1 MEEKIYLG
9 ISLGFNSSVAVI
21 SNQRGLLSAISQERL
36 NGEKNTKKL
45 PIEAMIECLNVADV
59 KHIDQITISHYEEI
73 TDSYFKRY
81 CSANYQHYFRKLP
94 WSESI
99 IKILEDKEFSI
110 KNKEII
116 RVEHHTAHALSGYAF
131 YGIPAE
137 DDYTITSDGFGD
149 GVSARIIKN
158 SKTVAQIPLAGSIAL
173 VYQFVTGALGFKMHQ
188 HEGKITGLAAY
199 GKPIYLDRFE
209 NLFDKV
215 YGESLYFKD
224 KDYVLDAFETEQL
237 ANSAIIDFDKF
248 LLMKK
253 AIFKLV
259 ENILKE
265 GGTREDIAA
274 TVQEF
279 SEKWILK
286 WINFN
291 CNKSN
296 ANCYL
301 AGGLF
306 ANVKINQRVKETGLF
321 KNVFVCPAMGDE
333 GTAIGAA
340 VSICENFN
348 FKKKILPT
356 IFAGN
361 NVKGDVLEY
370 IKTYLHDHCIENN
383 YNVTIF
389 NDNNV
394 ESIIA
399 QKLSED
405 KIVCI
410 VKGRMEFGPRAL
422 CHRTIMYNCD
432 KKETNDWLN
441 KKLSRT
447 EFMPFAPVC
456 NEEFADDLYYMLDGG
471 RDSAKLMTM
480 TFDCTEE
487 FKNNYPAA
495 CHIDGTARPQ
505 IVSRNEDEFTWN
517 ILNEYYKLTNKKALI
532 NTSFNLHNWPI
543 IATKEIALDSWLKSD
558 TDCLLIENVFIEKIG
573 GRNN

>member
-1 MEEKIYLG
+1 MKEKIYLG
-9 ISLGFNSSVAVI
+9 ISLGFNSSAAVI
-21 SNQRGLLSAISQERL
+21 SDQRGLLSAISQERL

-45 PIEAMIECLNVADV
+45 PIDAIFECLKVA
-59 KHIDQITISHYEEI
+59 KIKNIDQIAISHYEEI
-73 TDSYFKRY
+73 KNDYFKKY
-81 CSANYQHYFRKLP
+81 CEKNISHYFHDKN
-94 WSESI
+94 WDEAIISI
-99 IKILEDKEFSI
+99 LKDNNINV
-110 KNKEII
+110 KNTKII
-116 RVEHHTAHALSGYAF
+116 RVEHHTAHASSGYAF
-131 YGIPAE
+131 YGIPTK
-137 DDYTITSDGFGD
+137 DDYIITSDGFGD
-149 GVSARIIKN
+149 GVSGRIVKN
-158 SKTVAQIPLAGSIAL
+158 SEIISQIPLAGSIAL

-215 YGESLYFKD
+215 YGESLYFRD
-224 KDYVLDAFETEQL
+224 KDYMLNAFEAEQVV
-237 ANSAIIDFDKF
+237 NSAIIDFDKF

-253 AIFKLV
+253 AVFELV

-265 GGTREDIAA
+265 GGNREDIAA

-286 WINFN
+286 WIKFN

-306 ANVKINQRVKETGLF
+306 ANVKINQRIKETALF
-321 KNVFVCPAMGDE
+321 NNVFVCPAMGDE
-333 GTAIGAA
+333 GTAVGAA
-340 VSICENFN
+340 VSICKNFIPE
-348 FKKKILPT
+348 KKILST
-356 IFAGN
+356 TLAGN
-361 NVKGDVLEY
+361 TINGDILKY

-383 YNVTIF
+383 YNVAIF
-389 NDNNV
+389 DNNI
-394 ESIIA
+394 ENIIA

-410 VKGRMEFGPRAL
+410 VRGRMEFGPRAL

-456 NEEFADDLYYMLDGG
+456 CEEFGDDLFKNLEGG

-480 TFDCTEE
+480 TFDCTNE
-487 FKNNYPAA
+487 FKENYPAA

-505 IVSRNEDEFTWN
+505 IVSKDEDEFTWN
-517 ILNEYYKLTNKKALI
+517 ILNEYYKLTNKKAMI

-543 IATKEIALDSWLKSD
+543 IATKEVALESWLKSD
-558 TDCLLIENVFIEKIG
+558 TDCLLIENIFIEKIG